1 MKVKSLSRV
10 RLFAAPWTVAHQAS
24 PSMGFS
30 RQEYWSGVP
39 LPSLEL
45 RQRCQQKKQCK
56 TSTFQKLNRQTAS
69 LNLRGEEE
77 DEMGK
82 APEGLSFSSPKTSE
96 LRILSK
102 SALIKGAGTH

>member
-1 MKVKSLSRV
+1 MKVKLLSHV
-10 RLFAAPWTVAHQAS
+10 RLLVTEWTAAYQTP

-56 TSTFQKLNRQTAS
+56 TNTFQKLNRQTAP

-82 APEGLSFSSPKTSE
+82 ASEGLSLSSPKTSE
-96 LRILSK
+96 VRILSK